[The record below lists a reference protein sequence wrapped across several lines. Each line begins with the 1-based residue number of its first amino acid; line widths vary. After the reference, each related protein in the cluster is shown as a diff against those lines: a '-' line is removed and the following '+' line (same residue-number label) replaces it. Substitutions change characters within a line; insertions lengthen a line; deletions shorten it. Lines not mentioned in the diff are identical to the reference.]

1 VIAAVAAAG
10 GQGLAADLAP
20 PRVAYVPAF
29 TWAGIYAGA
38 HLGYNFFK
46 YRGRLEIVSREN
58 LPAAP
63 REKLG

>member
-1 VIAAVAAAG
+1 MAAAG

-38 HLGYNFFK
+38 HLGYNLNDPELVTSSFTTFAAS
-46 YRGRLEIVSREN
+46 GITLEN
-58 LPAAP
+58 AA
-63 REKLG
+63 RCR